1 MTPGGTIFTILI
13 PFIIILLIITM
24 LFFILSKTSMDE
36 FKSCKSQCEK
46 GECEGRCEQII
57 SDWKKNDGVWW
68 YIDPEEISTM
78 WYVLSVIFGIIT
90 AILFMPFMVFK
101 DWTP

>member
-1 MTPGGTIFTILI
+1 MRPEDTIF
-13 PFIIILLIITM
+13 IILTPFLIIVLIIT
-24 LFFILSKTSMDE
+24 LILFILSKTSMDE
-36 FKSCKSQCEK
+36 FKSCKSKCEK

-78 WYVLSVIFGIIT
+78 WYVLSIIFGIIT
-90 AILFMPFMVFK
+90 AILFIPFMVMG
-101 DWTP
+101 DWKP